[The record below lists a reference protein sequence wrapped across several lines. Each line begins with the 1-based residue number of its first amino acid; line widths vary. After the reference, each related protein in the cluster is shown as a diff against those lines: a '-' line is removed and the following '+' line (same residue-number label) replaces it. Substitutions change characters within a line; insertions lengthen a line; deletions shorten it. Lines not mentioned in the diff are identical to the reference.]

1 MNISKKILIV
11 CCIIVSF
18 GTYAQSIDEA
28 TSLWH
33 AHKYNSASK
42 LFKKII
48 ESNPSNAEAY
58 YRLGEMYI
66 ECEKLD
72 SARIYFAMG
81 AEKVP
86 NGAWNY
92 IGLAKVNAEGSNLA
106 EARKNTD
113 KALTIT
119 NKKDVLVLNECAE
132 VYIHHA
138 AKDPKYAL
146 TLIEQSLKLDPKN
159 THTYILKGD
168 AYRAMNDGTNALKSY
183 DEAEFND
190 NHTPKK
196 RDYHISKARL
206 YKQGKSFDAAEKSY
220 LKAIELFPNTA
231 ISYKELGDLYYQARK
246 YKNAKEYYDKY
257 LTMAEPTIDFYKQY
271 ARLMYLMKDFE
282 SLKKITAKASQI
294 NNAVFLINRLAG
306 YAAFELK
313 EYKESEE
320 YLSQMFSIKKDNDT
334 ILALDYEYYGKTLAK
349 QKKDSLAIEAY
360 KKVLELDPK
369 KQEIHGYMAVSYFFM
384 KKYKEAIQE
393 YEYKIKNLKPNVNDY
408 IYLGRCYYFEKM
420 YGKADT
426 AYMKVIE
433 LAPSSPQGPLWRAY
447 CNSILEQEAN
457 KDIKDPKQKKW
468 LAKPFYEQFVAMPEA
483 EKDIYKKDKANS
495 YAYLGYYYLQN
506 DDNKK
511 ALEMYQKALEFDP
524 DNKEVKDAVEQ
535 IKKAKLK

>member
-1 MNISKKILIV
+1 MNILKKIVVL
-11 CCIIVSF
+11 CIISIFNVF
-18 GTYAQSIDEA
+18 VQAQSIDEA

-48 ESNPSNAEAY
+48 ESNPTNAEAY
-58 YRLGEMYI
+58 YRLGELYL
-66 ECEKLD
+66 ECEKID
-72 SARIYFAMG
+72 SARIYFAIG
-81 AEKVP
+81 TEKVP

-92 IGLAKVNAEGSNLA
+92 VGLAKVNAEGSNLA

-113 KALTIT
+113 KALSIT
-119 NKKDVLVLNECAE
+119 ANKDVNILNECAE
-132 VYIHHA
+132 VYIHHT
-138 AKDPKYAL
+138 AKDAKYAL

-159 THTYILKGD
+159 IHTYLLKGD
-168 AYRAMNDGTNALKSY
+168 AYRAMNDGSNALKAY
-183 DEAEFND
+183 DEAELND
-190 NHTPKK
+190 KNVPKK
-196 RDYHISKARL
+196 GHYHVNKARL
-206 YKQGKSFDAAEKSY
+206 YKQGKSFDAAESAY
-220 LKAIELFPNTA
+220 LKAIELSPNNAT
-231 ISYKELGDLYYQARK
+231 SYKELGDLYYQARK
-246 YKNAKEYYDKY
+246 YNKSKEAYDKY
-257 LTMAEPTIDFYKQY
+257 LSMAEPTMDFYKQY

-282 SLKKITAKASQI
+282 SLKKITSTANKIDNS
-294 NNAVFLINRLAG
+294 VFLINRLAG
-306 YAAFELK
+306 YAALELK
-313 EYKESEE
+313 DYEGAEK
-320 YLSQMFSIKKDNDT
+320 YLSQMFKVKKATDT
-334 ILALDYEYYGKTLAK
+334 LLASDYEYYGKSLAK

-369 KQEIHGYMAVSYFFM
+369 KQEIHGDMASAYYSM

-393 YEYKIKNLKPNVNDY
+393 YEYKIQNLKPSANDY

-447 CNSILEQEAN
+447 CNTMLEQDVN

-468 LAKPFYEQFVAMPEA
+468 LAKPFYEQFIAMPDA
-483 EKDIYKKDKANS
+483 SKDIYKKDNVSAYS
-495 YAYLGYYYLQN
+495 YLGYYYLQN

-524 DNKEVKDAVEQ
+524 NNKEVKDAVEQ
-535 IKKAKLK
+535 LKKKG